1 MRQHSAHGA
10 EQRRGVAEAL
20 QTGAARRLPRKL
32 RCKQPVPSP
41 GHPPQLQRTHAPDT
55 DTHPRSLESSDCINP
70 LVATL
75 RARPSQPWREVSHRQ
90 CRCCTRGSVPAR
102 SPRSRQPTA
111 LTLCLSVSLA
121 VCLCLAGCPF
131 LRVCAQPSTED
142 ALSLVDVDG
151 TGPTPTD
158 PSQQSRRPGDCRLP
172 GTVVSLKSEIRWQLG
187 LPVEPGTGTRRLA
200 LRACWRLA
208 VMTDLTADRC
218 RSS

>member
-111 LTLCLSVSLA
+111 LTLCLSGCLA
-121 VCLCLAGCPF
+121 VWLPLSPC
-131 LRVCAQPSTED
+131 VC
-142 ALSLVDVDG
+142 
-151 TGPTPTD
+151 PTPNRGRVVSRMWTVRGQR
-158 PSQQSRRPGDCRLP
+158 QQTRCESRRPESDCRLTSP
-172 GTVVSLKSEIRWQLG
+172 GRQSQNQVPL
-187 LPVEPGTGTRRLA
+187 VEDFQSSHRGTGTRRLA
-200 LRACWRLA
+200 LRACPA
-208 VMTDLTADRC
+208 VG
-218 RSS
+218 SVQ